1 MASWVASTVECDY
14 FNTIASHWVFSKTL
28 KSPKN
33 IQRKCKFMDDRNIFY
48 TSLLCIFFRIKR
60 TQHKSFYCCS
70 SDCKLISL
78 YQKANK
84 VKMEG
89 LTAASIP
96 NTQSIKILSRLQSL
110 YMNTYV
116 KQYNKI
122 SNISNCISIN
132 ESCRVINTNYHLAW
146 FTTGT

>member
-1 MASWVASTVECDY
+1 MSLVFCYLLGDMGSWIPTRVECDY
-14 FNTIASHWVFSKTL
+14 LTTIASHWVFSETL

-70 SDCKLISL
+70 WDCKLISL

-84 VKMEG
+84 VKMIR
-89 LTAASIP
+89 AH
-96 NTQSIKILSRLQSL
+96 
-110 YMNTYV
+110 
-116 KQYNKI
+116 
-122 SNISNCISIN
+122 CISKSKWCVGPMQQASQTLKIWKYYQGYN
-132 ESCRVINTNYHLAW
+132 LFIWILM
-146 FTTGT
+146 

>member
-1 MASWVASTVECDY
+1 MSNELIIVILLFIERVELSGIFSRYGKMNSKQSRYC
-14 FNTIASHWVFSKTL
+14 SVPLSFSKTL

-60 TQHKSFYCCS
+60 IQHKSFYCCS

-84 VKMEG
+84 VKMKG
-89 LTAASIP
+89 LTAYQNQNDASNPCSKHPKHSKYKNIIEV
-96 NTQSIKILSRLQSL
+96 TISL
-110 YMNTYV
+110 CEYLCKTI
-116 KQYNKI
+116 Q
-122 SNISNCISIN
+122 
-132 ESCRVINTNYHLAW
+132 
-146 FTTGT
+146 